1 MSFNVESLPTELS
14 EKQALEYAYSSEIN
28 WNIQK
33 LSSGI
38 SVLIECEKQ
47 LIPWLYMCV
56 RSKLKDQGY
65 SLEFLDGRSLPG
77 DVQDSGSVLRNMILQ
92 ITYWVRNSSEKK
104 VLVLPHL
111 DLLVSNSAN
120 EGLTTEA
127 REILPLLYE
136 NPGIVFLA
144 FKDPYF
150 AFSKVVENLF
160 PAKQKLLGIDRK
172 CLQGLVLQREAR
184 KFPNGFNFQS
194 LYQYVSGLNPVR
206 LRQILQRLDGIDFPE
221 ESSKVISQIREMSIA
236 CDMEIPLVD
245 MQKDIGGY
253 SQVKDK
259 LNSEIL
265 EILERRAEITDED
278 ELKEID
284 SIIPKGLIFHGPPGT
299 GKTFFAK
306 AMATSLNAS
315 IIIVS
320 GPELKSMWVGQSE
333 ENIRKVFFKARQSAP
348 SIIVFDELDSFAG
361 ARDSGSSTEVNHSM
375 VNQLLTE
382 MDGFRKEELVFIVGT
397 TNFVSSLDPALLR
410 PGRFELKVEIP
421 FPDKIDRSEILSLY
435 NKRMKLGLDERQLE
449 FLTRKTGETTDAM
462 TGSQFT
468 GDHLNSIMRY
478 LRRIQIREARTA
490 FEDKDLYDAMHGGK
504 TRLVLNSD
512 EKEVVAYHEAGHAL
526 VALSIK
532 ESSDVERISINSDY
546 TDALGYVQ
554 HVGRKNKYV
563 ITKKQLL
570 ADLIVLM
577 GGREAE
583 HLIFKDISIG
593 SQNDIY
599 RANKLV
605 EEMVSVLGMSEA
617 FGVRVVEG
625 NNISSDILNKRD
637 RAIDEIL
644 ERAKKKARQILE
656 TRIEMLHTLKNE
668 LISKETLERK
678 DIRKLFETQEKNNG

>member
-1 MSFNVESLPTELS
+1 MTIQIENLPNEIS
-14 EKQALEYAYSSEIN
+14 EKQALEYAYNSEIA
-28 WNIQK
+28 WTVQK
-33 LSSGI
+33 LSSGV
-38 SVLIECEKQ
+38 SVLLECEKQ

-56 RSKLKDQGY
+56 RTKLKNQGY
-65 SLEFLDGRSLPG
+65 TLEFLDGRAIPEG
-77 DVQDSGSVLRNMILQ
+77 AQDSGSVLRNMILQ
-92 ITYWVRNSSEKK
+92 ITHWVRNSSEDK

-136 NPGIVFLA
+136 NPRIVFLA

-150 AFSKVVENLF
+150 AFSKVIENLF
-160 PAKQKLLGIDRK
+160 PAKKQLLGIDRK
-172 CLQGLVLQREAR
+172 CLDGLILQREAR
-184 KFPNGFNFQS
+184 KFPPAFNFQS

-221 ESSKVISQIREMSIA
+221 DSGKVISQIREMSIA
-236 CDMEIPLVD
+236 SDMEIPLVD

-253 SQVKDK
+253 GQVKEK
-259 LNSEIL
+259 LGSEIL
-265 EILERRAEITDED
+265 EILKRRAEISDED

-284 SIIPKGLIFHGPPGT
+284 AIIPKGLIFHGPPGT

-421 FPDKIDRSEILSLY
+421 FPDKTDRAAVLTLY
-435 NKRMKLGLDERQLE
+435 NQKMKLGLDDRQLD

-462 TGSQFT
+462 TGSQYT
-468 GDHLNSIMRY
+468 GDHLNAIMRY
-478 LRRIQIREARTA
+478 LKRVQLRENRNEFT
-490 FEDKDLYDAMHGGK
+490 DKDLYDAMHGGK
-504 TRLVLNSD
+504 TKVVLNAE

-532 ESSDVERISINSDY
+532 ESTDVERISINSDY

-570 ADLIVLM
+570 ADLIVFM

-583 HLIFKDISIG
+583 SLVFKDVSIG

-617 FGVRVVEG
+617 FGVRVVDDK
-625 NNISSDILNKRD
+625 NMSTDILNKRD

-644 ERAKKKARQILE
+644 DRAKKKARQILE
-656 TRIEMLHTLKNE
+656 SRLDMLHKLKEE
-668 LISKETLERK
+668 LILKETLERV
-678 DIRKLFETQEKNNG
+678 DIEKLFQGQEGA

>member
-1 MSFNVESLPTELS
+1 MSFNIEELPNELS
-14 EKQALEYAYSSEIN
+14 EKQALEYAYNKEIA
-28 WNIQK
+28 WNIRK

-38 SVLIECEKQ
+38 SVLVECEKQ
-47 LIPWLYMCV
+47 LIPWLYMGI
-56 RSKLKDQGY
+56 RSQLKNEGY

-77 DVQDSGSVLRNMILQ
+77 DLQDSGSVLRNMILQ
-92 ITYWVRNSSEKK
+92 ITYWVRNSSDKK

-111 DLLVSNSAN
+111 DLLASNSAN
-120 EGLTTEA
+120 ESLTTEA

-136 NPGIVFLA
+136 NPRIVFLA

-150 AFSKVVENLF
+150 AFSKVIENLF

-172 CLQGLVLQREAR
+172 CLDGLILQREAR
-184 KFPNGFNFQS
+184 KFPAGFNFQS
-194 LYQYVSGLNPVR
+194 LYQFVSGLNPVR
-206 LRQILQRLDGIDFPE
+206 LRQILQRLEGIDFPE
-221 ESSKVISQIREMSIA
+221 DSTKVISQIREMSIA
-236 CDMEIPLVD
+236 SDMEIPLVN
-245 MQKDIGGY
+245 MEKDIGGY
-253 SQVKDK
+253 TDVKEK

-265 EILERRAEITDED
+265 EILKRRAELTDED

-421 FPDKIDRSEILSLY
+421 YPNKFDREKILSLY
-435 NKRMKLGLDERQLE
+435 NVSMKLNLDQKQIE

-462 TGSQFT
+462 TGTPYT
-468 GDHLNSIMRY
+468 GDHLNAIMRY
-478 LRRIQIREARTA
+478 LKRIQIREARSN
-490 FEDKDLYDAMHGGK
+490 FDDKDLYEAMHGGK
-504 TRLVLNSD
+504 TKVSLNAE
-512 EKEVVAYHEAGHAL
+512 EKEVIAYHEAGHAL

-554 HVGRKNKYV
+554 HAGRKNKYV

-577 GGREAE
+577 G
-583 HLIFKDISIG
+583 
-593 SQNDIY
+593 
-599 RANKLV
+599 
-605 EEMVSVLGMSEA
+605 
-617 FGVRVVEG
+617 
-625 NNISSDILNKRD
+625 
-637 RAIDEIL
+637 
-644 ERAKKKARQILE
+644 
-656 TRIEMLHTLKNE
+656 
-668 LISKETLERK
+668 
-678 DIRKLFETQEKNNG
+678 